1 MYEDLYS
8 TRQDPTEAADMTRLS
23 ALPSTREQ
31 ARHAL
36 LLLGAPAPARFLVD
50 VHCALFDG
58 DLDMP
63 GLAALLRSERRMQA
77 PVVCHG
83 LTADLAAAHVALAEW
98 PLEQRIV
105 TPIGVRRAALVAV
118 VRIAEFAA
126 MRPGSGGAAVR
137 LLLRALASDVPG
149 GPEAADVGLAA
160 RAALDDPEFVAALAA
175 EAPQRAATAVRA
187 AALDRTQQLFGV
199 PPLPQQRNGG

>member
-1 MYEDLYS
+1 
-8 TRQDPTEAADMTRLS
+8 MTRLS

-36 LLLGAPAPARFLVD
+36 LLLGAPAPARLVID
-50 VHCALFDG
+50 VHRALFDG

-63 GLAALLRSERRMQA
+63 GLAALLRSERRTAA

-98 PLEQRIV
+98 PLEHRIV
-105 TPIGVRRAALVAV
+105 TGVSVRHAALVAV
-118 VRIAEFAA
+118 ARIAEFLA
-126 MRPGSGGAAVR
+126 MRHGAGGAAVR
-137 LLLRALASDVPG
+137 LLRALAPDVPG
-149 GPEAADVGLAA
+149 GPEAADLGAAA
-160 RAALDDPEFVAALAA
+160 RVALDDPELVTALAND
-175 EAPQRAATAVRA
+175 APERAATAVRV

-199 PPLPQQRNGG
+199 PPLPQQRTGG